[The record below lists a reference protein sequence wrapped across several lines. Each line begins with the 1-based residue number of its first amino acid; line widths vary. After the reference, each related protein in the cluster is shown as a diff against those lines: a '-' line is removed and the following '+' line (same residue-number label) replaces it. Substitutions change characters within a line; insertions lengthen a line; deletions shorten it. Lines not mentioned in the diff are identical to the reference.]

1 MARVL
6 IIGYGNPLRGDD
18 GFGWHA
24 AQRLRETVRDSDVE
38 ILTVQQLTPE
48 LMDPIS
54 RAAKAI
60 FLDAAATGEPGHL
73 SVTPVDPAVMGPA
86 SFTHFAT
93 PAGLLAGARALY
105 GSETAGVL
113 VSVAGADFSLGAELS
128 EAVLRATE
136 ELLDLAV
143 RDGCW
148 VLAHPA

>member
-24 AQRLRETVRDSDVE
+24 AQRLRELLHDPGIE

-48 LMDPIS
+48 LMEPIS
-54 RAAKAI
+54 RAAKVI

-73 SVTPVDPAVMGPA
+73 SVTPVDSTAAGSA

-93 PAGLLAGARALY
+93 PGALLAGARALY
-105 GSETAGVL
+105 GSAPEGL
-113 VSVAGADFSLGAELS
+113 MISVAGADFNLGAELS
-128 EAVLRATE
+128 EPVLRATE
-136 ELLDLAV
+136 ELLNRAIFQL
-143 RDGCW
+143 
-148 VLAHPA
+148 L

>member
-1 MARVL
+1 M
-6 IIGYGNPLRGDD
+6 
-18 GFGWHA
+18 
-24 AQRLRETVRDSDVE
+24 E

-54 RAAKAI
+54 RAGNVI
-60 FLDAAATGEPGHL
+60 FLDAAATGEPGRL
-73 SVTPVDPAVMGPA
+73 SVTPVDPAAAGAA

-105 GSETAGVL
+105 GSEPAGVL

-128 EAVLRATE
+128 EPVLRAIG

-148 VLAHPA
+148 VLAHTA